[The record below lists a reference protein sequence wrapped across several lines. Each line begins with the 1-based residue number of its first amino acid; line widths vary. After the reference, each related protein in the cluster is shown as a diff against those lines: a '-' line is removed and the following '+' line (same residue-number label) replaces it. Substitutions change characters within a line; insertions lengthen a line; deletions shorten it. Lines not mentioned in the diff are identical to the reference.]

1 MREST
6 IEAYLRERVKALGGV
21 ALKLSPAG
29 FAGLPDR
36 LVLLPKARLWFVEL
50 KAPGEA
56 PRPLQVSRH
65 RLLRGLGFQ
74 VLVIDSIQGV
84 DDAFPR

>member
-6 IEAYLRERVKALGGV
+6 VETYLCKQIKAQGGI

-36 LVLLPKARLWFVEL
+36 LVLLPHACVSFVEL
-50 KAPGEA
+50 KAPGEV
-56 PRPLQVSRH
+56 PRALQLSRH
-65 RLLRGLGFQ
+65 RLLKSLGFT

-84 DDAFPR
+84 DHAFPG